1 MVMPHLQNP
10 LGFQMPDEKK
20 RALVEM
26 LTSKAYQPPTSD
38 IRTVGYCRLPFARRS
53 SLNSE

>member
-1 MVMPHLQNP
+1 MVMPNFQNP
-10 LGFQMPDEKK
+10 LGFQMPDEKE